1 MRIGVIG
8 TGAVG
13 GTIAA
18 LLDRAGCQVEVTAR
32 GEHLAAIRE
41 RGLTLAGAWGDHV
54 ARPHAGETLSRQPEI
69 AFICTKAQDA
79 PEAIRAN
86 HDLLGGIPVV
96 IAQNGLVGVDEAS
109 RLLPDSECIGLLALY
124 AAQFLA
130 PGTITVTASGPSY
143 VGVGGG
149 AVTESVRHVARTL
162 NTAMPTVATDN
173 FVGTQWTK
181 LIVNQV
187 NAMPAITGMSAQ
199 ETIADRRLRRLI
211 TLSMR
216 EAARVGFAS
225 GVTFGTLKPLDN
237 GLLRVFAAVPVWVGQ
252 ALPWLMARRMGTVPN
267 QGSTLQSIRRGRSTE
282 IDYLNGAVVD
292 AAEAAGV
299 PAPVNAAF
307 VALVHRVERDGRF
320 LTPAEVLAAVPG
332 ASHRE

>member
-18 LLDRAGCQVEVTAR
+18 LLDRAGHRVQVTAR
-32 GEHLAAIRE
+32 GEQLAAIRE
-41 RGLTLAGAWGDHV
+41 HGLSLGGEWGDHL
-54 ARPHAGETLSRQPEI
+54 AKPDAAETLDHKPDI

-79 PEAIRAN
+79 PDAIRAN

-130 PGTITVTASGPSY
+130 PGTITVTAAGPSY
-143 VGVGGG
+143 VGAGDG
-149 AVTESVRHVARTL
+149 AVTQSVRRVAETL
-162 NTAMPTVATDN
+162 NAAMPTMAIDN
-173 FVGTQWTK
+173 FIGTQWTK

-199 ETIADRRLRRLI
+199 ETIADRGLRRVI

-225 GVTFGTLKPLDN
+225 GVSFGTLKPLDN
-237 GLLRVFAAVPVWVGQ
+237 GLLRVFAAVPVWMGQ
-252 ALPWLMARRMGTVPN
+252 VLPLLMARRMGDVPN
-267 QGSTLQSIRRGRSTE
+267 QGSTLQSIRRGRPTE
-282 IDYLNGAVVD
+282 IDYLNGAIVD

-299 PAPVNAAF
+299 TAPVNRAF
-307 VALVHRVERDGRF
+307 VRLVHRVEHDGEF
-320 LTPAEVLAAVPG
+320 VTPAEVLAAV
-332 ASHRE
+332 REGSSRE